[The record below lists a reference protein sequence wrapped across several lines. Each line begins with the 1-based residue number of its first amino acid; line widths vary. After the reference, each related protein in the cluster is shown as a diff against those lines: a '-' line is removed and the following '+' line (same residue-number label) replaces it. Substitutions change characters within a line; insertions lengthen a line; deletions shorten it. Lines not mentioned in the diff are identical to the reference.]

1 MATDEWIP
9 SEVGSPLYA
18 MIDEAQVPNDA
29 DWIRS
34 PLSDGSYVMALYQG
48 DTLIASRTITMDSSD
63 FTTHIL
69 TLTDTEKNSITNWAD
84 LSIWFTVNG
93 THTAKIRLSTV
104 YRPLS
109 GTVSLY
115 VRSRVTST

>member
-1 MATDEWIP
+1 M
-9 SEVGSPLYA
+9 VGSPLYA
-18 MIDEAQVPNDA
+18 MIDETQVPNDG

-34 PLSDGSYVMALYQG
+34 TGCDGSYVMALYQG
-48 DTLIASRTITMDSSD
+48 NTLIASRTITGDSSD
-63 FTTHIL
+63 FATHIL
-69 TLTDTEKNSITNWAD
+69 TLTTEEVNSITNWAD

-93 THTAKIRLSTV
+93 SNTAKIRLSTI

-115 VRSRVTST
+115 VRSRSTDV